1 MTPCVSCTRYRLTDA
16 VFTFT
21 IAVFMWKKFIEMLI
35 AAGVIAEDKQQ
46 SVRDLATKFETENP
60 EPKEVKKTDPPTPP
74 NSGDDARSATSIERA
89 VAGLNEKIEVL
100 GAALEKAN
108 SRAEASERALEESR
122 KEKATKEI
130 QEAVAAAVKSGRI
143 ENNEEKIAFWKKR
156 LEVDFDGNKAVLE
169 GLKPDPALATKAS
182 DGADEK
188 KGEGASQDKKPLGS
202 FVGAA
207 DAAILKSVT
216 EQLG

>member
-1 MTPCVSCTRYRLTDA
+1 
-16 VFTFT
+16 
-21 IAVFMWKKFIEMLI
+21 MWKKFIEMLI

-46 SVRDLATKFETENP
+46 SVRDLATKFEAENP
-60 EPKEVKKTDPPTPP
+60 EQKESKRVDPPAPTD
-74 NSGDDARSATSIERA
+74 GGDARSTTSIERA
-89 VAGLNEKIEVL
+89 VAGLNEKIEAL

-122 KEKATKEI
+122 KEKATKDI

-182 DGADEK
+182 DGADK
-188 KGEGASQDKKPLGS
+188 KKEEGAPQDKKSLGS

-207 DAAILKSVT
+207 DTAILKSVT